1 MDRNATTGFVLI
13 TVLLLSYFY
22 FFAPKPPV
30 PETDPTQTE
39 NSLPEA
45 SLQKEESPQ
54 ISQVDTLSAEEQD
67 SLQQIQFSN
76 TFGVFAP
83 LVQGEAQEVVVK
95 TDELTVTLNTKGGAV
110 KEVLLN
116 NYYTFDSLPLPM
128 IQQHP
133 ENEFGLLFAYGGT
146 QINTQDLF
154 FQPSK
159 ASGLVV
165 SGEEQEELRM
175 RAELGPGKYLEQIYT
190 FKGNTFDLGYQVKI
204 EGMQDVFKNKFYEI
218 LWKNYLPKTELSLTN
233 MRQKT
238 TLAYNRGGDVEKM
251 GVSEEYEKEDL
262 KLDIRWVSFKSQFFS
277 SVLMPEN
284 AFQTASLVMDTP
296 PSEEI
301 PRMMAADLYV
311 DVGSMENSEQNYTL
325 FLGPNEYD
333 LLNSYEV
340 GLQKQMDLGWSIIR
354 YVNIATIRIFK
365 FLEGYFTNY
374 GIIVIL
380 LAVIV
385 KIVVFPFTFKSFIS
399 MAKMRVIN
407 NTPEIKSLDEKYKDD
422 MQKLQ
427 MAKMQVYRETGV
439 SMLGGCLPM
448 LLSYPFLIALFF
460 FFPQSVELRQKSFL
474 WANDLS
480 TYDSVLDLPFT
491 IPFYGDHVSLFTIL
505 MAISILVF
513 TYFQQKSQ
521 PSSPQAE
528 QMKYISYFMPL
539 IFMVFLNNYASGLS
553 LYYFTSNLLSITQ
566 TTASRYFINDEKLLA
581 QLRENQKKSK
591 KKKKGGKAS
600 QGRLG
605 KWMEEQQKKQQQV
618 LKERQKSQ
626 RQGKGNRQSRRK
638 S

>member
-39 NSLPEA
+39 NNLPDKP
-45 SLQKEESPQ
+45 LPREESPQ
-54 ISQVDTLSAEEQD
+54 ISQLDTLTEENQD
-67 SLQQIQFSN
+67 SLQQIQLAN

-83 LVQGEAQEVVVK
+83 LVQGEAQDVVVK
-95 TDELTVTLNTKGGAV
+95 TDELTVILSTQGGAV

-146 QINTQDLF
+146 QINTQDLY
-154 FQPSK
+154 FQSSE
-159 ASGLVV
+159 ASGLVIT
-165 SGEEQEELRM
+165 GEDQKELRM
-175 RAELGPGKYLEQIYT
+175 RAEIGPGKYLEQVYT
-190 FKGNTFDLGYQVKI
+190 FKGNAFDLGYQVKI

-218 LWKNYLPKTELSLTN
+218 LWKSYLPKTELSLTN

-277 SVLMPEN
+277 SVLMPED

-311 DVGSMENSEQNYTL
+311 DVGSMQNSEQNYTL